1 LKFGK
6 ARISTVGPK
15 ITRRLLNDIFI
26 NKLEKNWK
34 FSFFFPFKL
43 STSAKKKIEDKINK
57 FESFLTKT

>member
-26 NKLEKNWK
+26 NKLEKTGN
-34 FSFFFPFKL
+34 
-43 STSAKKKIEDKINK
+43 SASSSHLNYRPVPKKKDKINK